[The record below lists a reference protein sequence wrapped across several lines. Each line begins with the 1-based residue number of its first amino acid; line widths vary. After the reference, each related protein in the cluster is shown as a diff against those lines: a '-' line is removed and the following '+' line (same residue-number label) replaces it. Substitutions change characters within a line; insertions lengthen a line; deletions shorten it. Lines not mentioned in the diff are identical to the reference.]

1 MSAQTNVIYAMKV
14 EEKSEEEKNIK
25 SYKLQCAGCIYI
37 GESELTMDIH
47 VGIFHSDD
55 FECGVCD
62 VIFENQENLETNLKT
77 CEIFRCRNC
86 GKLEKHYLN

>member
-1 MSAQTNVIYAMKV
+1 
-14 EEKSEEEKNIK
+14 
-25 SYKLQCAGCIYI
+25 
-37 GESELTMDIH
+37 MDIH
-47 VGIFHSDD
+47 VGIFNSDD

-62 VIFENQENLETNLKT
+62 VIFENQENLETHLKT